1 MRFVLL
7 ADNTSALPQIA
18 QWYSDEWSHIGD
30 GRTTDALELKL
41 QAYLNRNKLPLMVL
55 TKERET
61 LIAVA
66 QLRYQEMDIYPA
78 DSHWIGGVY
87 VAQTHR
93 GRGIAQRLLEN
104 IISIAR
110 KQGITRLYLQTEDK
124 TGGLYA
130 RMGWTAI
137 EEVTYHGVD
146 VLVMVNVI
154 K

>member
-1 MRFVLL
+1 MEQVLL
-7 ADNTSALPQIA
+7 ADKPDAIPQIA
-18 QWYSDEWSHIGD
+18 QWYSDEWGYLGD

-41 QAYLNRNKLPLMVL
+41 RTYLNRDKLPLMVL
-55 TKERET
+55 AKGRET
-61 LIAVA
+61 LIAVG
-66 QLRYQEMDIYPA
+66 QLRYQEMDTYPP

-87 VAQTHR
+87 VEQTHR
-93 GRGIAQRLLEN
+93 GRGIAQHLLEN

-110 KQGITRLYLQTEDK
+110 KQGITRLYLQTEDI

-146 VLVMVNVI
+146 VLVMVKLI
-154 K
+154 